1 VFPFSAREGTPAARM
16 PQVNGSTVAR
26 RASELRAK
34 GVAALKSHLEAAKGR
49 RIQVLMERAGHG
61 RSSDF
66 TPVKLEAHEGA
77 GALVDAVVSGD
88 DGGSL
93 LAVRAP

>member
-1 VFPFSAREGTPAARM
+1 
-16 PQVNGSTVAR
+16 
-26 RASELRAK
+26 
-34 GVAALKSHLEAAKGR
+34 
-49 RIQVLMERAGHG
+49 MERAWHG